1 MPNFSRYSFIGWSS
15 QRARCISKSLGTIMN
30 SLWAPRIFEN
40 IWNLSTIEFYIFDTK
55 VTPKTIHCTP
65 TYIYAK
71 AQFKQKEDIL
81 YVCISFLPLSSSSYF
96 LWYSIF
102 LHMFC
107 NITHS
112 ISYDFSFLP
121 LFVINLARSPQMI
134 GSCCQTPCDHI
145 NLSLWRYQFM
155 MVSIYLFDD
164 INSSLW

>member
-1 MPNFSRYSFIGWSS
+1 MSS
-15 QRARCISKSLGTIMN
+15 SDFWKYLKFVYNRVLHFWHQS
-30 SLWAPRIFEN
+30 
-40 IWNLSTIEFYIFDTK
+40 YTK
-55 VTPKTIHCTP
+55 NYTLHSHI
-65 TYIYAK
+65 YIYAK

-112 ISYDFSFLP
+112 ISYDISFLP

-164 INSSLW
+164 INLSLWWYHFFLEK